1 MKAGGA
7 AVVLDST
14 LPAERLFTIFQ
25 LTQPQIVLVSREQEG
40 RARELA
46 PPGSHVMVVD
56 ESLALSGSVFDGIL
70 LPAVDPNAWAYIVFT
85 SGTTGIAKGAIISH
99 SNFTSA
105 LYYGL
110 RALGFS
116 KQTRSY
122 DLASYA
128 FDVSWVRANDSQG
141 SYNALHADTTL

>member
-85 SGTTGIAKGAIISH
+85 SGTTGIPKGAIISH
-99 SNFTSA
+99 SNFTSV

-110 RALGFS
+110 RVLGFS

-141 SYNALHADTTL
+141 S

>member
-14 LPAERLFTIFQ
+14 LPAERLFNIFQ

-85 SGTTGIAKGAIISH
+85 SGTTGIPKGAIISH
-99 SNFTSA
+99 SNFTSV

-110 RALGFS
+110 RVLGFS